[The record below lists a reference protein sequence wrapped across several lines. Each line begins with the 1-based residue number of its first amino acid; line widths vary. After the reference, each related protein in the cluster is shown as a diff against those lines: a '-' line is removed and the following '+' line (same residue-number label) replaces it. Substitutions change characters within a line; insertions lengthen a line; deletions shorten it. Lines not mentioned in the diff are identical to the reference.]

1 MIFIIRTSKIL
12 LREVII
18 AISKYAFASTPF
30 PLILSFET
38 HCSAEQQNV
47 MANILMEILGDMMVL
62 VPFDE
67 NETRLPSPTDLLGK
81 IIVKVLFYC

>member
-1 MIFIIRTSKIL
+1 
-12 LREVII
+12 
-18 AISKYAFASTPF
+18 
-30 PLILSFET
+30 
-38 HCSAEQQNV
+38 